1 MGFFQKL
8 KGIFARVAVEPVVAL
23 PVAVEEV
30 AAVEDCVRD
39 SGADEIR
46 SSLVLLGYHQDVAN
60 LVVEG
65 DLAKADDYLSIY
77 RYEAARVFNCAVSFT
92 EKTSVSRSD
101 LLRVAAKYIADFSR
115 IHEKFFVNTVGNLDV
130 ETSIELVGQGVLGVH
145 CYSELLLLDLSQH
158 IDCHPRMEDLL
169 RAIIQHRLSLNFDGM
184 LMLLAGKDRAEGGGL
199 SGLHRLS
206 KIMRNKGYDFSVC
219 EPVEIWPFLWCAIH
233 CEHFKA
239 GVISDLLAWGLRIE
253 DPNNYLSIK
262 HMQTIRPKFMPVFK
276 SIIDEMREGERRNA
290 EREAANIAQALAE
303 AGLTQDDTPKPRRR
317 M

>member
-115 IHEKFFVNTVGNLDV
+115 IHEKFF
-130 ETSIELVGQGVLGVH
+130 
-145 CYSELLLLDLSQH
+145 CQH
-158 IDCHPRMEDLL
+158 GWQP
-169 RAIIQHRLSLNFDGM
+169 
-184 LMLLAGKDRAEGGGL
+184 
-199 SGLHRLS
+199 
-206 KIMRNKGYDFSVC
+206 
-219 EPVEIWPFLWCAIH
+219 
-233 CEHFKA
+233 
-239 GVISDLLAWGLRIE
+239 
-253 DPNNYLSIK
+253 
-262 HMQTIRPKFMPVFK
+262 
-276 SIIDEMREGERRNA
+276 
-290 EREAANIAQALAE
+290 
-303 AGLTQDDTPKPRRR
+303 
-317 M
+317 